1 MCNMSL
7 PTIKSSYLAF
17 LVASISVFAA
27 NAQEL
32 SLGVVQDSL
41 SISNGELISAYLPSD
56 YSDDHSWP
64 LVFFFDPGGRASLPI
79 NKYAAL
85 SEEYGFIAVC
95 TYNSRNGPMD
105 PGLRSF
111 DMVSDYFKSAY
122 SIDEKG
128 IITSGFSGGSRM
140 ALATAAST
148 SDIKGVIA
156 CGAGQPGPEHLR
168 SAKGDQYSYVG
179 LVGNLDFNF
188 LEMLE
193 LEEQLSQQGIRN
205 MRIVFEGDHHW
216 PSPEDFELAYLWIRF
231 DTDGSKNE
239 SLLKQLLMEKI
250 ESRVKNGDFLYA
262 KSLLQNSEKMGLDM
276 NEIATVFADMNESM
290 DDLDKE
296 WDKVVKAESK
306 IIKSLSE
313 KIFAMDRA
321 LALATVMEADEFKYW
336 SSTIKNFKRK
346 SEKNIGL
353 KGQSYHRIKSFIGAN
368 MAERSFMYKQ
378 HLRNDLADQL
388 RELWEL
394 SR

>member
-1 MCNMSL
+1 
-7 PTIKSSYLAF
+7 
-17 LVASISVFAA
+17 
-27 NAQEL
+27 
-32 SLGVVQDSL
+32 
-41 SISNGELISAYLPSD
+41 
-56 YSDDHSWP
+56 
-64 LVFFFDPGGRASLPI
+64 
-79 NKYAAL
+79 
-85 SEEYGFIAVC
+85 
-95 TYNSRNGPMD
+95 
-105 PGLRSF
+105 
-111 DMVSDYFKSAY
+111 
-122 SIDEKG
+122 
-128 IITSGFSGGSRM
+128 M

-193 LEEQLSQQGIRN
+193 LEDQLSQQGIRN

-231 DTDGSKNE
+231 DTDGGKNE

-250 ESRVKNGDFLYA
+250 ESRVRKRDFLYA
-262 KSLLQNSEKMGLDM
+262 KSLLQCASKMGLDVSSM
-276 NEIATVFADMNESM
+276 TAAFADMNESM
-290 DDLDKE
+290 DDLQID
-296 WDKVVKAESK
+296 WDKVIKAESK
-306 IIKSLSE
+306 AIKSLSD

-321 LALATVMEADEFKYW
+321 LVLATVMEADEFKYW
-336 SSTIKNFKRK
+336 SSTIKNYKRK
-346 SEKNIGL
+346 SEKNDGL

-394 SR
+394 SQ